1 MVGDSSSSKPFLAHV
16 WAHVN
21 PRGPGRKVDKAQ
33 FQHHGGPFSRP
44 AGLQRF
50 LLEPSPPSPPLP
62 PPLPSHPFGE
72 KHIRR
77 GGRLGH
83 ALAVSSS
90 PPAEGIPES
99 VPGVGRKKDDGNL
112 EARTSPP
119 PPPDFFAFDLWPP
132 EGQQRRRRRRRGRGG
147 GPAQELPS
155 VRKGGRCQL
164 YQTGEMSVCI

>member
-1 MVGDSSSSKPFLAHV
+1 MGILPHLNPSLPTYGPTSSHEA
-16 WAHVN
+16 
-21 PRGPGRKVDKAQ
+21 RGGKLTKHNFNTA
-33 FQHHGGPFSRP
+33 
-44 AGLQRF
+44 AGLFPAPPGFKDFCWNPLRP
-50 LLEPSPPSPPLP
+50 LLLFRLLFPNNHSAEC
-62 PPLPSHPFGE
+62 GK

-90 PPAEGIPES
+90 PPAEGIPEP

-119 PPPDFFAFDLWPP
+119 PDFFAFDLWAA

-155 VRKGGRCQL
+155 VREGGRCQL
-164 YQTGEMSVCI
+164 YQTREMSVCI